1 MHSIVG
7 LFLLSLYL
15 LVTDT
20 VTLGPGLVIEQQQIG
35 VAIISQGFEGVDGI
49 LGVGPVDLTQ
59 GTLQNDPN
67 AFVPTVSDN
76 LLSQGAISEEVLGI
90 FFAPTTSVVAANGEM
105 TFGGIDS
112 SKITQDVQFFPLTS
126 TFPASEFWGIDQSVT
141 YGTSGT
147 TILSSTAGIVD
158 TGTSLLLLATDGFD
172 AYTAATG
179 STLDQNTGLLSIS
192 SANYANLQSLF
203 LNVGGST
210 FEFTKNAQTW
220 PRALNTAI
228 GAPSNAM

>member
-90 FFAPTTSVVAANGEM
+90 FFAPTTSVVAANGE
-105 TFGGIDS
+105 GRKS
-112 SKITQDVQFFPLTS
+112 
-126 TFPASEFWGIDQSVT
+126 
-141 YGTSGT
+141 
-147 TILSSTAGIVD
+147 
-158 TGTSLLLLATDGFD
+158 
-172 AYTAATG
+172 
-179 STLDQNTGLLSIS
+179 
-192 SANYANLQSLF
+192 
-203 LNVGGST
+203 
-210 FEFTKNAQTW
+210 AQTEMHLE
-220 PRALNTAI
+220 PQR
-228 GAPSNAM
+228 